1 MKSITGSSE
10 KSRYIRARF
19 STSLDSLSNCNILK
33 SADKPKVKQAYSDP
47 SKILRDICDVISI

>member
-10 KSRYIRARF
+10 KSRHIRARF
-19 STSLDSLSNCNILK
+19 STSLDSLSNFNIISSAEK
-33 SADKPKVKQAYSDP
+33 SKVKPAYSDP